1 MKTYYVYILASRK
14 DGTLYIGV
22 ISDLRKRMY
31 EHRQKAIEGFTKK
44 YNVSKLMYYEHTSD
58 VHAALQREKQL
69 KRWERK
75 WKEELIEKDNP
86 EWCDL
91 HDSLFEE

>member
-1 MKTYYVYILASRK
+1 MRTYYVYILASRK
-14 DGTLYIGV
+14 GGVLYIG
-22 ISDLRKRMY
+22 ITSDLRKRMY
-31 EHRQKAIEGFTKK
+31 EHRQKLMDGFTKK

-75 WKEELIEKDNP
+75 WKIQLIEKNNP
-86 EWCDL
+86 EWKDL
-91 HDSLFEE
+91 YETLLS

>member
-22 ISDLRKRMY
+22 TSDLRKRMY